1 MIDGGN
7 ALIKWSHLGYEFSN
21 ENSGRII
28 AKDTI
33 EILSVP
39 EILIWLRFERGVGN
53 ALKLHCNG
61 MHSLGVLVMCLD
73 FCQ

>member
-7 ALIKWSHLGYEFSN
+7 TLIKLSHLDYEFSN

-39 EILIWLRFERGVGN
+39 DILIWLRFERGVGKCFEV
-53 ALKLHCNG
+53 ALQWHA
-61 MHSLGVLVMCLD
+61 
-73 FCQ
+73 